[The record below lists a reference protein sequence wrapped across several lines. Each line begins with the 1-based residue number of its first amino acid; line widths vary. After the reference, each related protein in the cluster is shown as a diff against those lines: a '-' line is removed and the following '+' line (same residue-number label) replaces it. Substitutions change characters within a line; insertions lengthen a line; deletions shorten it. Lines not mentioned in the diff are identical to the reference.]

1 LEDLINGLA
10 ELLRGNGGDGRKRG
24 GGGGVCRGGEC
35 VGCAAKEKQRGQ
47 KCETETPKDVP
58 GGTPATAG
66 EDARAPRNRE
76 IAVEIKKR
84 KPAVFPKAPS
94 IPLQKIDKTSKSG
107 RILHVNEC
115 ECAASAPRRG

>member
-1 LEDLINGLA
+1 VVAGALA
-10 ELLRGNGGDGRKRG
+10 GHIFTYYAFAIEPPKCRCFGERGRLDRR
-24 GGGGVCRGGEC
+24 VRRPAE
-35 VGCAAKEKQRGQ
+35 RSFL
-47 KCETETPKDVP
+47 KDVP